1 MEYPDD
7 NVLVRQRKQAIND
20 ELVAILA
27 AEENFDFEG
36 KKALCLDAPSFQTS
50 HALVQLLPASAI
62 IVPNPFETIKM
73 SEALKKFPEL
83 DGLTLVKKYS
93 GQMLARDLDART
105 LGFAYLD
112 WTCTFEGSG
121 PIKPK
126 KELQAAFKRSVFC
139 DGCVVAFTVHVP
151 RILGSM
157 NAEQY
162 GENVIATLNEIVA
175 KFEQDEVAV
184 VSTKHYEN
192 AQSQMF
198 LAVVRVRVLSKEKGL
213 KKRKIEIDAD
223 K

>member
-36 KKALCLDAPSFQTS
+36 KKALVIDAPSFQTS
-50 HALVQLLPASAI
+50 RTLVQLLPASAI
-62 IVPNPFETIKM
+62 IVPNPFETVKM
-73 SEALKKFPEL
+73 SEALKNFPEL
-83 DGLTLVKKYS
+83 EGLTLLQKYS
-93 GQMLARDLDART
+93 GQVLARDLDART

-151 RILGSM
+151 RILGSIT
-157 NAEQY
+157 AEQY
-162 GENVIATLNEIVA
+162 GENVIATLSEIVA

-184 VSTKHYEN
+184 LSTKHYEN

-198 LAVVRVRVLSKEKGL
+198 LAVVRVLSKEKGL
-213 KKRKIEIDAD
+213 KKRKIEIDD